1 VLGRLGYRVIRISH
15 EAVMQRHEEA
25 LAVIREALIAVP
37 PEGC

>member
-1 VLGRLGYRVIRISH
+1 MLGRLGYRVIRISH